1 MEYRFPEWI
10 SYVLLAS
17 IALVIAAGIYVAGA
31 SIEHPH
37 SGSDA
42 AYYVTGA
49 CAVSLLAWSYLAIRS
64 YKLRIGDEEV
74 IISRAFRTQ
83 IIPFPL
89 IEQVVTVSTPRG
101 GTDTWLIGGNDAV
114 ITKIDGGLVG
124 FDMLIAGL
132 GQALKR
138 YGVSFLKRDNVGAW
152 EMQVAGDSHWV
163 PYEAP
168 HFARQRDRRMRY
180 TTLFGCAL
188 IALAVALSWLGD
200 HGFFAGH

>member
-17 IALVIAAGIYVAGA
+17 IALVIAAGMYVAGA

-37 SGSDA
+37 SGSNA
-42 AYYVTGA
+42 AYYMAAA

-74 IISRAFRTQ
+74 IISRVFRTR

-89 IEQVVTVSTPRG
+89 IKQVVTVSTPRG
-101 GTDTWLIGGNDAV
+101 GTDTWLIDGNDAV
-114 ITKIDGGLVG
+114 ITKIDGSLIG
-124 FDMLIAGL
+124 FSMLIASL

-138 YGVSFLKRDNVGAW
+138 YEVIFFKRDNFAPW

-163 PYEAP
+163 PHEGP
-168 HFARQRDRRMRY
+168 RFARQRGRSMRY
-180 TTLFGCAL
+180 TTVFGCAL
-188 IALAVALSWLGD
+188 VAIAVALSWLAD
-200 HGFFAGH
+200 HGFFMSH

>member
-37 SGSDA
+37 SSSDA
-42 AYYVTGA
+42 AYDVAGA
-49 CAVSLLAWSYLAIRS
+49 CVVSLMVWGYLSIRS
-64 YKLRIGDEEV
+64 YKLRIGDQEV
-74 IISRAFRTQ
+74 IISRAFRRQ
-83 IIPFPL
+83 IIPFPQ
-89 IEQVVTVSTPRG
+89 IKQVITVTTPRG
-101 GTDTWLIGGNDAV
+101 GTDTWLIDGDDAV
-114 ITKIDGGLVG
+114 ITKIDGSLVG
-124 FDMLIAGL
+124 FSMLIASL

-138 YGVSFLKRDNVGAW
+138 YEVIFFKRDNFAPW

-163 PYEAP
+163 PYDAP

-200 HGFFAGH
+200 HDFFAGH